1 MTTVHAP
8 APRRPTQGFA
18 VLVTIIVMALVMGII
33 ALTASRTG
41 IMEHKIAGNDIRAR
55 EAQEAAQA
63 GLEHAISWA
72 ANNTVNSGTPI
83 TITVPV
89 TGFSSGETY
98 TSTVVL
104 TRLVNSIQVSSRS
117 QANSDNTI
125 FAEAQTQIKQVTKQL
140 FAPGAP
146 TPPPWVL
153 AGCVTTAPTGTP
165 DAFVLSS
172 TGSTAISGT
181 SAAPSCMQQGHLGV
195 STWSDANNNGVQDS
209 GEVGWEDTNHNGVQ
223 DSGENRPSTPFNT
236 AVFSGCPAT
245 NCTWNHAFDM
255 ALSEAKA
262 TATTAG
268 HVFNSSIPCGAPAIG
283 QPSIYIVNNGGPING
298 ADISGSCSG
307 TGVTSSTIGTPGKP
321 IVLIIPSSA
330 GCPKFNGGITIY
342 GIVYYETP
350 TACAS
355 NGWGGATV
363 YGSVLWEGNV
373 DKPNANSKFI
383 EVDYEKLGDLN
394 EVFGVGVDSVT
405 SIPGTWKDF

>member
-63 GLEHAISWA
+63 GLEYAVSWV
-72 ANNTVNSGTPI
+72 ANGNNVATPI
-83 TITVPV
+83 PV
-89 TGFSSGETY
+89 QTFNNFSSGESYEVKITL
-98 TSTVVL
+98 TSFT
-104 TRLVNSIQVSSRS
+104 NSIKVTSESKAASGSIISAKFEQHIKKVS
-117 QANSDNTI
+117 
-125 FAEAQTQIKQVTKQL
+125 KQL